1 MTRHR
6 PLAIP
11 AIIAAG
17 IRRAEKERRAHVQ
30 TAIVWARGRHKPEK
44 QRHDRCIHPSGP
56 HPMHAPCSWFA
67 AKMEGKSE

>member
-17 IRRAEKERRAHVQ
+17 IRRAEKERRANV
-30 TAIVWARGRHKPEK
+30 IARPLE
-44 QRHDRCIHPSGP
+44 
-56 HPMHAPCSWFA
+56 
-67 AKMEGKSE
+67 